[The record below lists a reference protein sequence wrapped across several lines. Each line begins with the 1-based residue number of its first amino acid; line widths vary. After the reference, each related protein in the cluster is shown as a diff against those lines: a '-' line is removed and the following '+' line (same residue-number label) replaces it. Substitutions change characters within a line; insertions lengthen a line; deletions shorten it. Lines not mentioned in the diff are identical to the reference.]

1 MMVDRKQHPL
11 TVNVE
16 PFISGITTADKQQLQ
31 GLVKERNEY
40 RRLLDQCLYALNVIP
55 NTPVS
60 DGVSTYALA
69 SKISATFRKFDCR

>member
-1 MMVDRKQHPL
+1 MMEDRDHPL

-16 PFISGITTADKQQLQ
+16 PFITGITTADKKQFQ

-40 RRLLDQCLYALNVIP
+40 RQLLDQCLYALNVIP
-55 NTPVS
+55 NTPLS

-69 SKISATFRKFDCR
+69 STISAAFKTFDCR